1 MSNVTYGPK
10 GSQIIE
16 IVNEQ
21 GKPTGKYYVAVDR
34 GTTTMIFEVPDGWNL
49 DELTDI
55 EDNQLTSLDLL
66 QGYKN
71 ELYKS
76 KQMFSVTDEELISGF
91 GGPDGDRFVMMSTD
105 IFQLSKDFEDID
117 SITSFLQGLD
127 SLKTSASYWQE
138 PVYLDAIND
147 WYLRFG
153 SEGLG
158 DFFGSEEQGA
168 ALREVGLSFE
178 QYNQIN
184 KQIKNP
190 IGYEADRVDY
200 EAIIRDT
207 VNDLQ
212 GLLPESAI
220 KFAADKWVSGTW
232 SKEKTARQITK
243 ALDDSYSLEALDAE
257 FSKTLEG
264 LDITKSTLKEDEA
277 QVLLDTYLP
286 VELHSFYNIGE
297 IAGNLRNNPGYK
309 ATLIQQLKDKRF
321 AAYPNL
327 DKDIVWGNYVQ
338 SKQATVKSVLGID
351 VDSEDPMIKALAGLN
366 DQSKELEYLRDIGMD
381 SGNATVMAD
390 FTKNFM
396 RAFGSGVVP
405 SQAFVEN
412 Q

>member
-1 MSNVTYGPK
+1 MSNVTYGPN

-16 IVNEQ
+16 IVNDQ

-34 GTTTMIFEVPDGWNL
+34 GDTTMIFEVPDGWNL

-76 KQMFSVTDEELISGF
+76 KQMFPVTNEELISGF

-105 IFQLSKDFEDID
+105 IFQLSKDFEDVD

-127 SLKTSASYWQE
+127 VLKTSASYWNE

-147 WYLRFG
+147 WYLEYG
-153 SEGLG
+153 AEGL
-158 DFFGSEEQGA
+158 DEFFGSEQQGI
-168 ALREVGLSFE
+168 ALGELGISFD

-207 VNDLQ
+207 INDLQ

-257 FSKTLEG
+257 FSKALEG
-264 LDITKSTLKEDEA
+264 FDITKSTLKEDEA

-286 VELHSFYNIGE
+286 VELHTFYNIGE

-327 DKDIVWGNYVQ
+327 DKDIVWSNYVQ

-366 DQSKELEYLRDIGMD
+366 DQSKELEYLRNIGMD

-405 SQAFVEN
+405 SQSFVEN

>member
-1 MSNVTYGPK
+1 MSNVTYGPN

-16 IVNEQ
+16 IVNDQ
-21 GKPTGKYYVAVDR
+21 GKPTGKYYIAADR
-34 GTTTMIFEVPDGWNL
+34 GDTTMIFEVPDGWNL

-76 KQMFSVTDEELISGF
+76 NQMFKVTNEELISGF

-105 IFQLSKDFEDID
+105 IFQLSKDFEDVD

-127 SLKTSASYWQE
+127 VLKTKASYWNE

-147 WYLRFG
+147 WYLTYG
-153 SEGLG
+153 ADGIDE
-158 DFFGSEEQGA
+158 FFGSEQQGE
-168 ALREVGLSFE
+168 ALAYLGISFD

-200 EAIIRDT
+200 EAIIRET
-207 VNDLQ
+207 VGDLQ
-212 GLLPESAI
+212 GVLPESAI
-220 KFAADKWVSGTW
+220 KYAAEQWVSGTW
-232 SKEKTARQITK
+232 SKDKTARQITK

-257 FSKTLEG
+257 FSKALEG

-297 IAGNLRNNPGYK
+297 VAGNLRNNPGYK
-309 ATLIQQLKDKRF
+309 ASFIQKLKDKRF

-366 DQSKELEYLRDIGMD
+366 DQSKELEYLRNIGMD

-390 FTKNFM
+390 FTQNFM

-405 SQAFVEN
+405 SQSYVEN